1 MICKYY
7 GCRRLTSFTI
17 PQSLTRIEEHTFENC
32 YGLTTI
38 TIPDSMTSI
47 GVRAFKNCGL
57 TTIIIPNCVKS
68 IGKEAFEG
76 CSHLT
81 SITSLIGKPFYI
93 YKKTFDEEVYHN
105 ATLYVPIGSKEK
117 YMVTDGWKNFWY
129 IEEGDYCYIPKY
141 KLTYLLDGEVY
152 KSYEMEEGSSIS
164 PEPTPSKD
172 GYTFSGWSEIPQT
185 MPDHDVTVTGSF
197 TLIPISNEVDID
209 GFNYQFDSQTL
220 TATVIPGGKDYS
232 GEVVIPSQITYNG
245 SVYSVT
251 KIDGFA
257 FFKCSG
263 ITSLTIPSSVKSIG
277 SSAFKDCTGLTS
289 LTLNEGQETI
299 GGSAF
304 ESCTALKT
312 LTIPSTVSSI
322 LINAFKNCKGLTDV
336 YSLAESVPSTSD
348 EAFNET
354 PTESMTLHVPVTAL
368 DAYKATLPWSGFKSI
383 VAIGSAGVEGI
394 SVQSTG
400 GAIMQT
406 NDLIKYGSQLNWSF
420 TNNSNA
426 NVTLLSMQLI
436 DGVTKEEGNVMSVDQ
451 LVESGSTVS
460 YSTTIG
466 LLGIHVPVTCRF
478 RYSYEGSEYSIDAVY
493 TGSDP
498 ISNIKLSIMA
508 TGNGTVTYNG
518 TSIRNNNESFSIRFG
533 GDATI
538 SFTPDEGYYI
548 KYVKVNNSDVTSRLS
563 NNQYRINLIMENTTV
578 EVEFEAISNEVVL
591 DNIKYQLDS
600 QTKTA
605 TVISGGNDLSG
616 EVVIP
621 SRFFIKEEF
630 YNVTSIGEQAFHRN
644 SAITS
649 VTIPN
654 SVISIGEIAFG
665 ACENLSSI
673 TIPNSV
679 TEIGDGAFYGCS
691 ALKNINLPSGL
702 TKIGESMFWGCTSL
716 TSVNIPEGVTTIAKE
731 AFREC
736 SVLSSITIPNS
747 VTEIDNFAFYRCRG
761 ITSMAIPSG
770 VKSIGS
776 SALED
781 CTSLTSL
788 TLNEGLETIGG
799 SAFEGCTGLKTLT
812 IPSTVKSILLNAIK
826 NCTNLT
832 EVYCLAENV
841 PDTDDNAFDGTPT
854 EKSTLHVPANAID
867 AYKSTWP
874 WSDFKEIVALET
886 DGINDIKAE
895 ATDADIYSVNGYR
908 TSKLQR
914 GLNIIRQSDGKVRKV
929 LVR

>member
-1 MICKYY
+1 
-7 GCRRLTSFTI
+7 
-17 PQSLTRIEEHTFENC
+17 
-32 YGLTTI
+32 
-38 TIPDSMTSI
+38 
-47 GVRAFKNCGL
+47 
-57 TTIIIPNCVKS
+57 
-68 IGKEAFEG
+68 
-76 CSHLT
+76 
-81 SITSLIGKPFYI
+81 
-93 YKKTFDEEVYHN
+93 
-105 ATLYVPIGSKEK
+105 
-117 YMVTDGWKNFWY
+117 
-129 IEEGDYCYIPKY
+129 
-141 KLTYLLDGEVY
+141 
-152 KSYEMEEGSSIS
+152 
-164 PEPTPSKD
+164 
-172 GYTFSGWSEIPQT
+172 
-185 MPDHDVTVTGSF
+185 
-197 TLIPISNEVDID
+197 
-209 GFNYQFDSQTL
+209 
-220 TATVIPGGKDYS
+220 
-232 GEVVIPSQITYNG
+232 
-245 SVYSVT
+245 
-251 KIDGFA
+251 
-257 FFKCSG
+257 
-263 ITSLTIPSSVKSIG
+263 
-277 SSAFKDCTGLTS
+277 
-289 LTLNEGQETI
+289 
-299 GGSAF
+299 
-304 ESCTALKT
+304 
-312 LTIPSTVSSI
+312 
-322 LINAFKNCKGLTDV
+322 
-336 YSLAESVPSTSD
+336 
-348 EAFNET
+348 
-354 PTESMTLHVPVTAL
+354 
-368 DAYKATLPWSGFKSI
+368 
-383 VAIGSAGVEGI
+383 
-394 SVQSTG
+394 
-400 GAIMQT
+400 
-406 NDLIKYGSQLNWSF
+406 
-420 TNNSNA
+420 
-426 NVTLLSMQLI
+426 
-436 DGVTKEEGNVMSVDQ
+436 
-451 LVESGSTVS
+451 
-460 YSTTIG
+460 
-466 LLGIHVPVTCRF
+466 
-478 RYSYEGSEYSIDAVY
+478 
-493 TGSDP
+493 
-498 ISNIKLSIMA
+498 
-508 TGNGTVTYNG
+508 
-518 TSIRNNNESFSIRFG
+518 
-533 GDATI
+533 
-538 SFTPDEGYYI
+538 
-548 KYVKVNNSDVTSRLS
+548 
-563 NNQYRINLIMENTTV
+563 MENTTV

-886 DGINDIKAE
+886 DGMNDIKAE